1 MNEKFHRVI
10 VDGEPYYRKIEFGE
24 LTGQLM
30 CEEDFFDLGLAELV
44 PTETSIDEDE
54 EDDDDVIS
62 RMYDVDDQQLIS
74 NYIAYLKI
82 AAGM

>member
-1 MNEKFHRVI
+1 
-10 VDGEPYYRKIEFGE
+10 
-24 LTGQLM
+24 M

-44 PTETSIDEDE
+44 PTETSIDEDD
-54 EDDDDVIS
+54 DDDDVIS

-74 NYIAYLKI
+74 NYIAYLKM

>member
-44 PTETSIDEDE
+44 PTETSIDED
-54 EDDDDVIS
+54 DDDEIS

-74 NYIAYLKI
+74 NYIAYLKM

>member
-44 PTETSIDEDE
+44 PTETSID
-54 EDDDDVIS
+54 DDDVIS

-82 AAGM
+82 TPGM

>member
-1 MNEKFHRVI
+1 
-10 VDGEPYYRKIEFGE
+10 
-24 LTGQLM
+24 M

-54 EDDDDVIS
+54 DEDEDVIS

-74 NYIAYLKI
+74 NYIAYLKM